1 VRQDLNNYGEYVPLG
16 AANLTAGAHTVS
28 LTFHGS
34 DLHPG
39 SGGVAQPIGPL
50 GLTDEDAAATRIS
63 YFPASRAD
71 QLCGRPWDWIEAASG
86 RP

>member
-1 VRQDLNNYGEYVPLG
+1 MPLG

-39 SGGVAQPIGPL
+39 SGGTAQSIGPL
-50 GLTDEDAAATRIS
+50 ALTDQDAANTSIS
-63 YFPASRAD
+63 YFPVNHAD
-71 QLCGRPWDWIEAASG
+71 QLCGKPWDWIEAVSG
-86 RP
+86 PGGG